1 MVNQNDPSV
10 YIRNRYSMPE
20 RYETELLVIDD
31 TFINYCFRRNEA
43 DITRWEAYL
52 SANPQEAA
60 TIAEARELVLGI
72 SLMLL
77 EEAPVTTPEPVPLY
91 KKNNTLKIWA
101 VAASLLVVV
110 ATSMFF
116 LLRNNNKP
124 ASMMAGQTYLFST
137 ALAEKK
143 SIRLPDSSVV
153 ILNAGSELEVD
164 KNFGAH
170 NRSVSLKG
178 EALFEVA
185 QNAELP
191 FIVAVEGYDVK
202 VLGTVF
208 NVKAYPGEKKSE
220 TSLISGKVEIYL
232 KNTTT
237 AYKTLLPEEKFVISN
252 DLDPLPA
259 SNHEK
264 PRQPST
270 RIVPLSYT
278 RDQINIET
286 AWSTN
291 RLVFENEKFS
301 DMREK
306 LERWFNV
313 KITFENK
320 SIEQYTFTATFEKEN
335 IEQVMKALQ
344 ASYGFK
350 YTIQGK
356 AIKISN

>member
-1 MVNQNDPSV
+1 
-10 YIRNRYSMPE
+10 MPE

-31 TFINYCFRRNEA
+31 TFINYCFRRNET

-52 SANPQEAA
+52 TANPEEAA

-77 EEAPVTTPEPVPLY
+77 EEAHVTTPEPVPLY
-91 KKNNTLKIWA
+91 KKNNTRKVWA

-116 LLRNNNKP
+116 LLRNNKP
-124 ASMMAGQTYLFST
+124 VNITAEQTYLFTT

-232 KNTTT
+232 KHTTT
-237 AYKTLLPEEKFVISN
+237 AYKTLLPEEKFVISK

-259 SNHEK
+259 RTNEK
-264 PRQPST
+264 PSQPST

-301 DMREK
+301 DIREK

-356 AIKISN
+356 AIKISH